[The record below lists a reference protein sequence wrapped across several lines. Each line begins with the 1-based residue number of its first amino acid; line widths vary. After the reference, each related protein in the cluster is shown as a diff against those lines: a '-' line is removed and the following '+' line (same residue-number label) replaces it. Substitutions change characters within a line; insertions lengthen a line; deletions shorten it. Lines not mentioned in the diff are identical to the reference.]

1 MVNPFSLQDLGFQ
14 FSFAAV
20 FGILIGYSKIK
31 TWIPAKTKNPFVR
44 YMTDML
50 GVSLSAALFTAPV
63 AMFYFNS
70 LQVASMFLNLLVIP
84 LTFCVMIC
92 AILALP
98 GLYIPT
104 VLSDLVIYALDV
116 SLDVF
121 RFVLRLASRSGVW
134 TLEISSY
141 WKPLV
146 FAFLLICLVI
156 TCVDK
161 KIRVI
166 RLSICVL
173 LSCFA
178 WFVLSTRPELVQ
190 LSLEKGE
197 AIVYRRGRT
206 AMIINTGAV
215 RFNSNDFERS
225 IQALL
230 DHWGVRDVSVLVTVW
245 EKSKYS
251 NIAAIR
257 RKYPECRVYIPKI
270 DVPIE
275 ENYNM
280 LERDT
285 LIQYAKTDFQLKVQ
299 ENDISLSFKM
309 GKGKIVLKNTESG
322 EFPIIPIKEHKLNS
336 QHYILYGNYLHKR
349 E

>member
-1 MVNPFSLQDLGFQ
+1 
-14 FSFAAV
+14 
-20 FGILIGYSKIK
+20 
-31 TWIPAKTKNPFVR
+31 
-44 YMTDML
+44 ML

-98 GLYIPT
+98 GLFLPT
-104 VLSDLVIYALDV
+104 ILSDLVIHALDI

-121 RFVLRLASRSGVW
+121 RFVLRLASRSGIW
-134 TLEISSY
+134 TLQISSY

-146 FAFLLICLVI
+146 FAVLLICLVI

-161 KIRVI
+161 KILKI
-166 RLSICVL
+166 RLSIGVL

-178 WFVLSTRPELVQ
+178 WFVLSSRPELIQ

-197 AIVYRRGRT
+197 SIVYRRGRS
-206 AMIINTGAV
+206 ALIINTGAV

-225 IQALL
+225 IQPLL
-230 DHWGVRDVSVLVTVW
+230 DHWGSIDVSVLVTAW
-245 EKSKYS
+245 EKGKYN
-251 NIAAIR
+251 NIATIR
-257 RKYPECRVYIPKI
+257 RRYPECRVYIPQI

-280 LERDT
+280 LDRDT
-285 LIQYAKTDFQLKVQ
+285 LIQCGKTDFQLKVQ
-299 ENDISLSFKM
+299 EDDISLSFKM
-309 GKGKIVLKNTESG
+309 GKSMIELKNDDSG
-322 EFPIIPIKEHKLNS
+322 EFPVIPIKEHKLNPR
-336 QHYILYGNYLHKR
+336 HYILYGNYLHKR